1 MFPHQVPAVKPQP
14 EAVFPQLRLS
24 PSVASPPW
32 LHSMRRQMQG
42 CILFLPPKVSRPSES
57 RLCHVPDIAQKSEV
71 GRRGRK
77 KAKRKK
83 MKMKRNCT
91 TTDFFHS
98 VSESMFASLHS
109 QCCLHMILSHKF
121 NAYHEIDSEYL
132 RL

>member
-1 MFPHQVPAVKPQP
+1 MAS
-14 EAVFPQLRLS
+14 S
-24 PSVASPPW
+24 PR
-32 LHSMRRQMQG
+32 LHSMRRQMQS

-57 RLCHVPDIAQKSEV
+57 RLCHVPDTAQKSEV

-132 RL
+132 RLCNCAVLHLCVSNSPIIGRRYSSLT